1 MWKSRPFKAYFS
13 GLPTMN
19 YKSDSRR
26 RTPWTGK
33 NSATPVQRFID
44 SCNIANYY
52 KKHPLV
58 EESLERE
65 LLDNY
70 PVTACRYCGSHN
82 FQSYGKTA
90 AGSKRYYCKDCH
102 KTFTVLTNTI
112 FDQRKIPI
120 SEWLDFL
127 LTLMGNGS
135 FTLTSKTNRNSF
147 NTTKY
152 WFRKV
157 FLLLPDWQDSIIL
170 EGNVYLDETYYS
182 VISSEQVR
190 NEDGTKPRGLS
201 LNKICIGVASD
212 GINTI
217 AFVEGKGK
225 PSKKHTW
232 EAFGSHIAPGSVLI
246 HDGDNSHS
254 ILMDNLNITEE
265 VHTTAETKG
274 LKDEDHPLYLINRK
288 HFFLKR
294 FLNAHSGFKR
304 DELQDYLNFFCFI
317 SRDKSKFEK
326 VEELM
331 EIAFQ
336 KSIFL
341 RYRG

>member
-1 MWKSRPFKAYFS
+1 MWKSLPFEAYFL

-33 NSATPVQRFID
+33 DDATPMQRFID
-44 SCNIANYY
+44 SCNTANYN

-58 EESLERE
+58 KDSPERE
-65 LLDNY
+65 LLNAY
-70 PVTACRYCGSHN
+70 TVEACRHCGSKKIKA
-82 FQSYGKTA
+82 FGTTS
-90 AGSKRYYCKDCH
+90 AGTKRYYCKDCH

-120 SEWLDFL
+120 SEWLDFFL
-127 LTLMGNGS
+127 SLMGYGS
-135 FTLTSKTNRNSF
+135 FTLTSKSNRNAF

-157 FLLLPDWQDSIIL
+157 FALLSDWQDSIVL
-170 EGNVYLDETYYS
+170 KDKVYLDETYYS
-182 VISSEQVR
+182 VIASERVL
-190 NEDGTKPRGLS
+190 NADGTKPRGLS
-201 LNKICIGVASD
+201 YNKICIGVASD
-212 GINTI
+212 GENTI

-232 EAFGSHIAPGSVLI
+232 EAFSSHIAPGSLLI

-254 ILMDNLNITEE
+254 VLVERLQLKEE
-265 VHTTAETKG
+265 VHTSEETKG
-274 LKDEDHPLYLINRK
+274 LKDEDNPLSPVNEI

-294 FLNAHSGFKR
+294 FLNAHSGFNR
-304 DELQDYLNFFCFI
+304 DELQGYLNFFCFVF
-317 SRDKSKFEK
+317 RDINKFEK
-326 VEELM
+326 VDELM
-331 EIAFQ
+331 EIAFR